1 MEELAGNL
9 QQPLTFLIYS
19 SAIMAIIVT
28 GFVIKLIVDLSGFVN
43 SAESL
48 LTAIQQE
55 ISPTLKEINSA
66 LKSLNNIASGTE
78 TKFNAVS
85 QSVDKGFDNISKS
98 AQKAL
103 NKGKDITLHIK
114 NGIKAGLKCYFNS
127 SKS

>member
-78 TKFNAVS
+78 NKFNAVS
-85 QSVDKGFDNISKS
+85 QSVDKGFDVLSKS
-98 AQKAL
+98 TKKAVE
-103 NKGKDITLHIK
+103 KGKDITLYIK